1 MAGQTE
7 DTSFLGSMSKRK
19 TMPHT
24 LVLEHVSPATRLL
37 EKRRQM
43 FEVQEALEQQKQEFF
58 KKEEVFKRREEG
70 LKKKDLDLQE
80 SLIRFSKFLQE
91 NDSKRTRAEKKAAD
105 EIKLRLAKEAEIV
118 QLNATHAELKNEK
131 RLTSE
136 VVDKNMSYQK
146 YLETVLDV
154 SDESHE
160 IGDLLNR
167 YTTLESTNNE
177 MRQLM
182 KTREQEQEQTRV
194 DLQTYVKM
202 KTDEILNLNNTI
214 SHLKKDLESR
224 ERDAAI
230 FVQEKDQAL
239 TTASAKTLENGQV
252 YMAADNLFH
261 RCITRSKV
269 NHPSYTEPV
278 DQLGV
283 IGDWVSDLSAIVK
296 QWHSKTGKQAYYAS
310 LTNTKKR

>member
-1 MAGQTE
+1 MT
-7 DTSFLGSMSKRK
+7 KRK

-105 EIKLRLAKEAEIV
+105 EIKLRHQKEAEIV
-118 QLNATHAELKNEK
+118 QLNATHADLKQEK
-131 RLTSE
+131 RTTSE
-136 VVDKNMSYQK
+136 VVEKNMSYQK

-154 SDESHE
+154 ADEYHE
-160 IGDLLNR
+160 INDLLNR
-167 YTTLESTNNE
+167 YTTLEATNTE
-177 MRQLM
+177 MRDLM
-182 KTREQEQEQTRV
+182 KSGEKSQETTRAE
-194 DLQTYVKM
+194 LQVYVKI

-214 SHLKKDLESR
+214 SRLKKDLESR
-224 ERDAAI
+224 ETQATI
-230 FVQEKDQAL
+230 YLQEKDHAL
-239 TTASAKTLENGQV
+239 TTASQRTLEHGQV
-252 YMAADNLFH
+252 CMAADNLFH

-269 NHPSYTEPV
+269 NHLPHTNPA
-278 DQLGV
+278 DQLSV
-283 IGDWVSDLSAIVK
+283 IGDWVSDLAAIVR
-296 QWHSKTGKQAYYAS
+296 QWGKTGKQQYT
-310 LTNTKKR
+310 LKDGKTVKIQQ